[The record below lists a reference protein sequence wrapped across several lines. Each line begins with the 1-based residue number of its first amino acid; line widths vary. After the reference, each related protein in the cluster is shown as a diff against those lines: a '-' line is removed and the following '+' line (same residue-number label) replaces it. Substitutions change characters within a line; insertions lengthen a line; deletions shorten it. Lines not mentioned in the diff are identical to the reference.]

1 MLNRRGGRQGK
12 SVVTYFLNSNMS
24 SNNEEIFATTGFVIN
39 VIIFFMQVTY
49 T

>member
-12 SVVTYFLNSNMS
+12 IHRYLLP
-24 SNNEEIFATTGFVIN
+24 EYDEIFATTGYVIN